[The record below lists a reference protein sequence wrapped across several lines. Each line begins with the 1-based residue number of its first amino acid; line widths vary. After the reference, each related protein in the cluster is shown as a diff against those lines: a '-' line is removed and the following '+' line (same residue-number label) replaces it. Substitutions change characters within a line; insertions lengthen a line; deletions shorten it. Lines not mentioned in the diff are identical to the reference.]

1 MAEKTVYT
9 YDGKK
14 IFSGIMILN
23 DTDRSP
29 SGAWNIPAGCTE
41 IESPAEKPGYVRV
54 WNGEK
59 WEYTEDHRGEKYWLP
74 GEGYD
79 TPGHEVTDIGP
90 LPEGAS
96 NTAPQPTE
104 EELRAQKLKELDTE
118 YQIKFDELDS
128 QIMRAAAL
136 KDTDLQDEL
145 LSEREAMVAE
155 YTEKRGE
162 L

>member
-1 MAEKTVYT
+1 MAEKTVYE
-9 YDGKK
+9 YDKK
-14 IFSGIMILN
+14 NIFSSAVILD
-23 DTDRSP
+23 DTDKSP
-29 SGAWNIPAGCTE
+29 SGAWNIPARCTE
-41 IESPAEKPGYVRV
+41 TEPPGEKSGYVRV

-79 TPGHEVTDIGP
+79 TPGHEITEIGP

-96 NTAPQPTE
+96 NTAPQPTA
-104 EELRAQKLKELDTE
+104 EELQALALAELDAE
-118 YQIKFDELDS
+118 YQAKFDELDE
-128 QIMRAAAL
+128 QIMKAAAL
-136 KDTDLQDEL
+136 KDTSLQDEL